1 MRPVP
6 RTLFVYIC
14 VCLIK
19 IYILKFIFT
28 LCMYPPMEVKGQLW
42 ESVLSSY
49 RVESDDE
56 TQAVSALIY
65 TVILLSLLIFFK
77 GTTLVPL
84 P

>member
-1 MRPVP
+1 
-6 RTLFVYIC
+6 
-14 VCLIK
+14 
-19 IYILKFIFT
+19 
-28 LCMYPPMEVKGQLW
+28 MEVKGQLW

-49 RVESDDE
+49 RVESGDK
-56 TQAVSALIY
+56 TQAISGLIY